1 MLNTPRLILK
11 PLTYKQLLKYIMTDF
26 SLETEFNL
34 THIPRHIPSELKE
47 ALDETI
53 IPQVADTSKNYLF
66 STLWTIIS
74 KQDNAMVGD
83 ICITGEPN
91 ISGQIEIGYGTY
103 ELFRNQGYMTEA
115 VGAIMQWAKS
125 LEEVKSILAITE
137 KSNIA
142 SQAILLKNQFQQF
155 QDTEL
160 LIHWTYEIKK

>member
-1 MLNTPRLILK
+1 
-11 PLTYKQLLKYIMTDF
+11 MTDF

-34 THIPRHIPSELKE
+34 AHIPRHIPIELKE

-74 KQDNAMVGD
+74 KKDNAMVGD

-91 ISGQIEIGYGTY
+91 VSGQIEIGYGTY
-103 ELFRNQGYMTEA
+103 EAFRNQGYMTEA

-125 LEEVKSILAITE
+125 IEEVKSILAITE

-142 SQAILLKNQFQQF
+142 SQAILIKNQFQQF
-155 QDTEL
+155 HDTET
-160 LIHWTYEIKK
+160 LIHWTYEIKKQNNSSTFKA

>member
-1 MLNTPRLILK
+1 
-11 PLTYKQLLKYIMTDF
+11 MTDF

-34 THIPRHIPSELKE
+34 AQIPRDISIELKE

-103 ELFRNQGYMTEA
+103 EAFRNQGYMTEA

-125 LEEVKSILAITE
+125 IEEVKSILAITE

-142 SQAILLKNQFQQF
+142 SQSILIKNQFQQLHE
-155 QDTEL
+155 TET